1 MWKRRVAFL
10 FFAATL
16 AAGAARGQRLGLP
29 PGPMQEK
36 ARDACLGCHD
46 ARIMVQQRLDRKS
59 WAKNFDKMIRWG
71 APVAA
76 EDKEAL
82 INYFA
87 THFAPAEKPANAPL
101 ADAAGVEKVRAACLS
116 CHDAAA
122 FTSLKLDRRGWTSVI
137 DRQIRWG
144 AKVRAEDR
152 EAILNYLATNYG
164 TSPAPAAPKKSP
176 GR

>member
-1 MWKRRVAFL
+1 MWKRRVALL
-10 FFAATL
+10 FFAAAL
-16 AAGAARGQRLGLP
+16 AAGVARGQRLGLP

-71 APVAA
+71 APVTA
-76 EDKEAL
+76 EDKEGL
-82 INYFA
+82 IDYFA
-87 THFAPAEKPANAPL
+87 ANFAPVEKPANASL

-122 FTSLKLDRRGWTSVI
+122 FTGLKLDRRGWTSVI

-144 AKVRAEDR
+144 AQVRAEDR
-152 EAILNYLATNYG
+152 EALLNYLVSNYG
-164 TSPAPAAPKKSP
+164 PTKAARAK
-176 GR
+176 R